1 MKILISG
8 GRVIDPA
15 THLDQVR
22 DVLIEDTTISAIETP
37 GTRTPADGV
46 DRVLDARG
54 LVVCP
59 GFIDMHVHLREP
71 GREDAETIATGTAA
85 AAKGGFTSLCC
96 MPNTTP
102 PNDSQSVTEF
112 IRDRAR
118 AEGLVTVYP
127 IGAISKGL
135 RGEELAEIGELA
147 RAGCVAV
154 SDDGRPVMN
163 AALMRRALEYASMF
177 GLPLIAH
184 EEDLHLAEK
193 GVMHEGRVSTELG
206 LRGIPPEAEAVMVAR
221 DILLTEQTGGRLHI
235 AHVSTEASIRLLREA
250 KARGVAVTGEAT
262 PHHFTLTDEAVRGFS
277 PNTKMNPPLR
287 SAEDVKAIHEALA
300 DGTIEV
306 IATDHAPHTVQEKEQ
321 EFDYAP
327 FGIVGLETALGLTIT
342 RLVLPGIL
350 TLPQAIAALTLHP
363 ARILGLPKGRLA
375 AGADADITILDP
387 AKTWT
392 VDVTQFASRSRNSPF
407 HDWTLTGE
415 VVATLGRGRV
425 VWERA
430 A

>member
-1 MKILISG
+1 M
-8 GRVIDPA
+8 
-15 THLDQVR
+15 
-22 DVLIEDTTISAIETP
+22 VLAGE
-37 GTRTPADGV
+37 GGV
-46 DRVLDARG
+46 DRVFDAGG

-85 AAKGGFTSLCC
+85 AAKGGFTSICC
-96 MPNTTP
+96 MPNTAP

-118 AEGLVTVYP
+118 QAGLVSVYP

-135 RGEELAEIGELA
+135 KGEELAEIAELA

-163 AALMRRALEYASMF
+163 AALMRRALEYTSMF
-177 GLPLIAH
+177 GLPVIAH
-184 EEDLHLAEK
+184 EEDLHLAEG

-206 LRGIPPEAEAVMVAR
+206 LKGIPPEAEAVMVAR
-221 DILLTEQTGGRLHI
+221 DILLAEQAGGRLHI
-235 AHVSTEASIRLLREA
+235 AHVSTAAAVRLIREA
-250 KARGVAVTGEAT
+250 KARGVAITGEAT

-277 PNTKMNPPLR
+277 PNAKMNPPLR
-287 SAEDVKAIHEALA
+287 SAEDVKAIQDALA
-300 DGTIEV
+300 DGTLEV

-321 EFDYAP
+321 EFDAAP
-327 FGIVGLETALGLTIT
+327 FGIVGLETALGLIIS
-342 RLVLPGIL
+342 RLVLPGVL

-363 ARILGLPKGRLA
+363 ARVLGLPTGRLTP
-375 AGADADITILDP
+375 GTDADITIIDP

-392 VDVTQFASRSRNSPF
+392 VDVTQFASRSHNSPF
-407 HDWTLTGE
+407 HGWTLTGE
-415 VVATLGRGRV
+415 VVATLVRGRV
-425 VWERA
+425 VWERPA
-430 A
+430 